1 MFSLRLSLFCGD
13 FVAPF
18 PSNLGVRVFYG
29 FESPCVEFTLASGV
43 DISFGATNLPSFPQ
57 LHLCMKLAHSFSC
70 QRDYL
75 T

>member
-18 PSNLGVRVFYG
+18 PSNLGVLW

-43 DISFGATNLPSFPQ
+43 DISFGATNLRPFPQ

-70 QRDYL
+70 QKHYL

>member
-18 PSNLGVRVFYG
+18 PSNLGVLW

-43 DISFGATNLPSFPQ
+43 DISFGATNLPPFVHEIGTLFLMPKGLPYVTFAS
-57 LHLCMKLAHSFSC
+57 
-70 QRDYL
+70 